1 MTPMIARMIDQINQK
16 KNHSDHQGRPLDN
29 TNENQLDNQSK
40 IQWGINNDYAA
51 LSDVLLGVP
60 EHYRWVEAGPLTAR
74 TLNNTEKTGVKFDL
88 QTSMAQ
94 HAAMVKIYEQN
105 NVKCHY
111 LRSDSVLHRNFFAR
125 DSSAMTPW
133 GALICHMQLKVRRA
147 DYVTAIAFYQ
157 QNNIPIWQ
165 FATAGHFEG
174 GDFVII
180 EPGKVL
186 IGYCGERS
194 EKSGAEQVADFVRA
208 EGWEALTVPINR
220 EFVHMDGLVVPL
232 DHKLLVACVD
242 ALEPWV
248 VAKLEDWGF
257 SFVDVPYRE
266 AKDLGV
272 NLVALGNR
280 KVLSMLGATELNA
293 KMRAL
298 GYKVYDPDMS
308 MFKLGGGGVHC
319 LCQALHRDDIA
330 Y

>member
-1 MTPMIARMIDQINQK
+1 MLMNDQVTNQNK
-16 KNHSDHQGRPLDN
+16 SPSDHSKKDSNPINNLRNDLSADS
-29 TNENQLDNQSK
+29 QSR
-40 IQWGINNDYAA
+40 QWGINNDYAP
-51 LSDVLLGVP
+51 LTDVLLGVP
-60 EHYRWVEAGPLTAR
+60 EYFRWVDAGPLTAR
-74 TLNNTEKTGVKFDL
+74 TLNNVEKTGVKFDL
-88 QTSMAQ
+88 QTAMAQ
-94 HAAMVKIYEQN
+94 HAAMVDIYEKN
-105 NVKCHY
+105 SVKCHY
-111 LRSDSVLHRNFFAR
+111 LKSDPVLHRNFFAR

-147 DYVTAIAFYQ
+147 DYVTAIEFYQ

-165 FATAGHFEG
+165 YATAGHFEG

-194 EKSGAEQVADFVRA
+194 EKAGSEQVAAFVRA
-208 EGWEALTVPINR
+208 EGWEALTVPISR

-232 DHKLLVACVD
+232 DEKLLVACID

-248 VAKLEDWGF
+248 VTKLKDWGF

-272 NLVALGNR
+272 NLVALGNG
-280 KVLSMLGATELNA
+280 KVLSMQGATELNA
-293 KMRAL
+293 NMRAL
-298 GYKVYDPDMS
+298 GYEVYDPDMS

-319 LCQALHRDDIA
+319 LCQALHREEVVG
-330 Y
+330 